1 MEVVPGSTVGHT
13 AYNGVTRQIPGTQN
27 LHAPIPSIEEEP
39 RWMRLSVT
47 APVVRL
53 SGLSSCHSLRLG

>member
-53 SGLSSCHSLRLG
+53 PLLPFLLPLRLG